1 MKKRSVVVIILSSFA
16 LPRSDSEKSSPAHI
30 DSSHAQVLR
39 RQHAHNAA
47 TIALQGSIL
56 VSSGGSPL

>member
-1 MKKRSVVVIILSSFA
+1 VDTILSANLA

-30 DSSHAQVLR
+30 DSSLAQVKSFDDSI
-39 RQHAHNAA
+39 AHNAA

-56 VSSGGSPL
+56 VSSGGPPL